1 MNTVEGC
8 FDRLIGREKIG
19 LQNELDRAG
28 PSCPDKVSMTQL
40 QEIAQKRG
48 LKLTE
53 VRLNWTK
60 LRTHLLRPVLL
71 VLRNGNVVVALRSDA
86 GSDNRI
92 VVFDPLD
99 PSDQDFLL
107 PREVLESAWD
117 GVAIFMEQ
125 PPAAYKLFAQF
136 ASPMPIFI
144 AVLGFAVFWPTVT
157 GEEYYPVTSVG
168 VFQQLSP
175 ETFSRAG
182 SMLNIAQNTRAQ
194 HERSTLYK
202 HLALETEPPIAIAAE
217 TMPDLSEVVLPLAS
231 NPIAR
236 VETTNVDAG
245 LANGRDIARK
255 YARAAAQLEQAG
267 REPEQQSPEQRTPA
281 QPAPADFGAA
291 KRGIENLRSIASGPT
306 SELAARSE
314 AMVPDTRGAEN
325 PVTLTAHQDAS
336 AEAPEISALM
346 ARGDAL
352 FGTGDLASARLFYE
366 RAAEAGHGQA
376 ALRLGESYDPSFLAF
391 NGIPVRGDAV
401 LAARWYKKASDL
413 GVPSSDILLNAL
425 AR

>member
-1 MNTVEGC
+1 MSTVEGC
-8 FDRLIGREKIG
+8 FDRLIGRDKIR

-60 LRTHLLRPVLL
+60 LRTHLSHPVLL

-86 GSDNRI
+86 DSDNRI
-92 VVFDPLD
+92 VVFDPLY
-99 PSDQDFLL
+99 PSNQDFLL

-125 PPAAYKLFAQF
+125 PPSAYKFFAQF
-136 ASPMPIFI
+136 ASTMPMFI
-144 AVLGFAVFWPTVT
+144 AVLGFAVFWPSVT
-157 GEEYYPVTSVG
+157 GEEYYQVTSAG
-168 VFQQLSP
+168 VFQQLPP

-182 SMLNIAQNTRAQ
+182 SILDIVQNTRAQ
-194 HERSTLYK
+194 HERSRLYK
-202 HLALETEPPIAIAAE
+202 HLAVETEFPIAIAAE
-217 TMPDLSEVVLPLAS
+217 TVPDLSEVVLPG
-231 NPIAR
+231 
-236 VETTNVDAG
+236 V
-245 LANGRDIARK
+245 ANGRHIGRK
-255 YARAAAQLEQAG
+255 YERAAAQLEQAG
-267 REPEQQSPEQRTPA
+267 REPELQSPELRTTL
-281 QPAPADFGAA
+281 PAPRDLGAA
-291 KRGIENLRSIASGPT
+291 KRGLENLRSIAPSPT
-306 SELAARSE
+306 SELGARSE
-314 AMVPDTRGAEN
+314 AMVPDSGKAEN

-336 AEAPEISALM
+336 AEETEISALM

-376 ALRLGESYDPSFLAF
+376 ALRLGQSYDPSFLAL

-401 LAARWYKKASDL
+401 LAAQWYKKASDL